1 MTKIKNIPIVTV
13 VLIDCIE
20 LASKQP
26 IGLFLKYLTV
36 YLTVLNF
43 LNLCINMRNMLKYFK
58 TSFVISFIGLLLS
71 GFIGFQISGIQGMI
85 QTAFIATVLAV
96 LEVSLSFDNAIVNA
110 TVLKKMT
117 PIWRHRFLTWGMVIA
132 VFGMRLVFPV
142 AIVSIVGKID
152 PWGALNLA
160 LFNPQE
166 YATLMLSAH
175 IEISAFGGSFLLLVG
190 LKYFYD
196 ENKNEH
202 WIKVIEKPLS
212 LMGRFEAIEIA
223 ITLGTLLFIL
233 NFLQE
238 TDKMSFL
245 AAGIWGII
253 VYVLVDG
260 LGSWLEFSGQQ
271 KNDVNRASAG
281 MFLYLEVLDASFSF
295 DGVIGAFA
303 ITQNLLIIMIGLS
316 IGAFFVRSLTIY
328 FVEKETLK
336 QFAYLEHGA
345 FYAILSL
352 ALMMLIDPF
361 LHVPEWVTG
370 LLGGF
375 IIVMS
380 FIWSVKFA
388 PLEESD
394 KS

>member
-1 MTKIKNIPIVTV
+1 
-13 VLIDCIE
+13 
-20 LASKQP
+20 
-26 IGLFLKYLTV
+26 
-36 YLTVLNF
+36 
-43 LNLCINMRNMLKYFK
+43 MLKYFK